1 MGIFKKIVDDIAKT
15 VGERLE
21 DVKNEALKNLQET
34 KHDLF
39 NTDDDK
45 SDDENVKIK
54 LGTFEDGVLTI
65 DEGYTSLDDESL
77 DGYEGIRK
85 VVFPSTLKKLS
96 RCVFY
101 EKEKYLEEVD
111 FSKVTLLKEIPDE
124 LLSGCDRINEVIIP
138 KGVEIVGDNFA
149 GGNRVRRVFIPN
161 SVEKLGYPIEDGT
174 ISELY
179 LYTNKITDLE
189 SLSYSVEIL
198 YVPAELYT
206 YYAQLLQRTDS
217 EIKLREMPEDMLDFY
232 GLYEPQTPLPLPEDM
247 SDDVEEED
255 DGYGEDEDTEDVDI
269 EEEEEK
275 EDNED
280 DDNEE
285 ESQSESIAKP
295 QIVKSPCKL
304 FSDGLEELINSVAEN
319 DELTD
324 KMKEIVLRRAVKE
337 GEDPDEVEMVLEARF
352 YEKHH

>member
-1 MGIFKKIVDDIAKT
+1 MGIFKKMVDDIAKT

-96 RCVFY
+96 GCVFY

-124 LLSGCDRINEVIIP
+124 LLSGCDRIKEVIIH

-149 GGNRVRRVFIPN
+149 GGKRVRRVFIPN

-189 SLSYSVEIL
+189 SLSYSVETL

-217 EIKLREMPEDMLDFY
+217 EIKLRKMPEDMLDFY
-232 GLYEPQTPLPLPEDM
+232 GPYEPQTPLPLPEDM
-247 SDDVEEED
+247 SDDEDEED
-255 DGYGEDEDTEDVDI
+255 DEYGEEDTEDVDI
-269 EEEEEK
+269 EVEEDE
-275 EDNED
+275 

-324 KMKEIVLRRAVKE
+324 KMKEIVLRRAVME

>member
-1 MGIFKKIVDDIAKT
+1 MGIFKKMVDDIAKT

-96 RCVFY
+96 GCVFY

-124 LLSGCDRINEVIIP
+124 LLSGCDRIKEVIIP

-149 GGNRVRRVFIPN
+149 GGKRVRRVFIPN

-189 SLSYSVEIL
+189 SLSYSVETL

-217 EIKLREMPEDMLDFY
+217 EIKLRRWYHF
-232 GLYEPQTPLPLPEDM
+232 
-247 SDDVEEED
+247 
-255 DGYGEDEDTEDVDI
+255 
-269 EEEEEK
+269 
-275 EDNED
+275 
-280 DDNEE
+280 
-285 ESQSESIAKP
+285 SQRTSGSSEQGTGS
-295 QIVKSPCKL
+295 
-304 FSDGLEELINSVAEN
+304 GLE
-319 DELTD
+319 
-324 KMKEIVLRRAVKE
+324 LR
-337 GEDPDEVEMVLEARF
+337 
-352 YEKHH
+352 

>member
-1 MGIFKKIVDDIAKT
+1 MGIFKKMVDDIAKT

-96 RCVFY
+96 GCVFY

-124 LLSGCDRINEVIIP
+124 LLSGCDRIKEVIIP

-149 GGNRVRRVFIPN
+149 GGKRVRRVFIPN

-189 SLSYSVEIL
+189 SLSYSVETL

-217 EIKLREMPEDMLDFY
+217 EIKLRKMPEDMLDFY
-232 GLYEPQTPLPLPEDM
+232 GPYEPQTPLPLPEDM
-247 SDDVEEED
+247 SDDE
-255 DGYGEDEDTEDVDI
+255 
-269 EEEEEK
+269 
-275 EDNED
+275 

-295 QIVKSPCKL
+295 QIVKSPGNL

-324 KMKEIVLRRAVKE
+324 KMKEIVLRRAVME
-337 GEDPDEVEMVLEARF
+337 EEDPDEVEMVLEARF

>member
-1 MGIFKKIVDDIAKT
+1 MGIFKKMVDDIAKT

-96 RCVFY
+96 GCVFY

-149 GGNRVRRVFIPN
+149 GGKRVRRVFIPN

-189 SLSYSVEIL
+189 SLSYSVETL

-255 DGYGEDEDTEDVDI
+255 DEYGEEDTEDVDI
-269 EEEEEK
+269 EVEE
-275 EDNED
+275 DED
-280 DDNEE
+280 DNE

-295 QIVKSPCKL
+295 QIVKSPGNL

-324 KMKEIVLRRAVKE
+324 KMKEIVLRRAVME

>member
-1 MGIFKKIVDDIAKT
+1 MGIFKKMVDDIAKT

-96 RCVFY
+96 GCVFY

-149 GGNRVRRVFIPN
+149 GGKRVRRVFIPN

-189 SLSYSVEIL
+189 SLSYSVETL

-232 GLYEPQTPLPLPEDM
+232 GPYEPQTPLPLPEDM
-247 SDDVEEED
+247 SDDEDEED
-255 DGYGEDEDTEDVDI
+255 HEYGEEDTEDVDI
-269 EEEEEK
+269 EVEE
-275 EDNED
+275 DED
-280 DDNEE
+280 DNE

-295 QIVKSPCKL
+295 QIVKSPGNL

-324 KMKEIVLRRAVKE
+324 KMKEIVLRRAVME

>member
-1 MGIFKKIVDDIAKT
+1 MGIFKKMVDDIAKT

-96 RCVFY
+96 GCVFY

-124 LLSGCDRINEVIIP
+124 LLSGCDRIKEVIIP

-149 GGNRVRRVFIPN
+149 GGKRVRRVFIPN

-189 SLSYSVEIL
+189 SLSYSVETL

-217 EIKLREMPEDMLDFY
+217 EIKLRKMPEDMLDFY
-232 GLYEPQTPLPLPEDM
+232 GPYEPQTPLPLPEDM
-247 SDDVEEED
+247 SDDEDEED
-255 DGYGEDEDTEDVDI
+255 DEYGEEDTEDVDI
-269 EEEEEK
+269 EVEEDE
-275 EDNED
+275 

-337 GEDPDEVEMVLEARF
+337 GEYPDEVEMVLEARF
-352 YEKHH
+352 YEKHKK

>member
-1 MGIFKKIVDDIAKT
+1 MGIFKKMVDDIAKT

-65 DEGYTSLDDESL
+65 DEGYISLDDESL

-96 RCVFY
+96 GCVFY

-111 FSKVTLLKEIPDE
+111 FSKETLLKEIPDE
-124 LLSGCDRINEVIIP
+124 LLSGCDRIKEVIIP

-149 GGNRVRRVFIPN
+149 GGKRVRRVFIPN

-189 SLSYSVEIL
+189 SLSYSVETL

-217 EIKLREMPEDMLDFY
+217 EIKLRKMPEDMLDFY
-232 GLYEPQTPLPLPEDM
+232 GPYEPQTPLPLPEDM
-247 SDDVEEED
+247 SDDEDEED
-255 DGYGEDEDTEDVDI
+255 DEYGEEDTEDVDI
-269 EEEEEK
+269 EVEE
-275 EDNED
+275 

-295 QIVKSPCKL
+295 QIVKSPGNL
-304 FSDGLEELINSVAEN
+304 FSDCLEELINSVAEN

-324 KMKEIVLRRAVKE
+324 KMKEIVLRRAVME